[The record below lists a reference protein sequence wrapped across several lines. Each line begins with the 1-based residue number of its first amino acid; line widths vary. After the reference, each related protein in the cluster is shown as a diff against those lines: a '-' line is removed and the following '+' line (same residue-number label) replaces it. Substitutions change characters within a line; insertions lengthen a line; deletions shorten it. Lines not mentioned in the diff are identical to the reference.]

1 MNQSPNAMLQMPNA
15 MKKKVVTAL
24 AVVAL
29 GHVGVL
35 WALGQM
41 QTPTLKPIEKEPLKV
56 RFVKI
61 QEQPKPLPPQP
72 KAEPQPEKPKPQPV
86 KEVPVV
92 EKPLPPPPKKVE
104 KVQQVKK
111 AEAPK
116 PVAKLVEKPVER
128 VVQPAPVAT
137 VTETKVVQP
146 APKPTV
152 APVAPAPAPVAPS
165 APKTVSIGGSGVQ
178 WSRSP
183 KPSYTNR
190 DLQGE
195 TRNVVVRIEANEKGV
210 ITDAQITRSSGVPAL
225 DQKILRAVRSAKFK
239 PYKENGVAYPI
250 RAEQPFE
257 LTLNPNG

>member
-1 MNQSPNAMLQMPNA
+1 MNQSPNAMTHISHT

-29 GHVGVL
+29 GHLGAL

-41 QTPTLKPIEKEPLKV
+41 PTPSLKPIEKEPLKV

-61 QEQPKPLPPQP
+61 QEPPKPLPPQP

-116 PVAKLVEKPVER
+116 PVAKPVEKPVER

-137 VTETKVVQP
+137 VTESKVVQP
-146 APKPTV
+146 APNPTV
-152 APVAPAPAPVAPS
+152 TPVAPALAPVAPS
-165 APKTVSIGGSGVQ
+165 VPKTVSIGGSGVQ

-210 ITDAQITRSSGVPAL
+210 ITDAQITRSSGIPAL

>member
-1 MNQSPNAMLQMPNA
+1 MNQSPNAMMHMSHT
-15 MKKKVVTAL
+15 MKKNVVTAL

-29 GHVGVL
+29 GHVGIL

-41 QTPTLKPIEKEPLKV
+41 QTPSLKPIEKEPLKV

-72 KAEPQPEKPKPQPV
+72 KAEPQSEKPKPQPV

-92 EKPLPPPPKKVE
+92 EKPLPPKKVE

-116 PVAKLVEKPVER
+116 PVAKPVEKPVER

-137 VTETKVVQP
+137 VTESKVVQP

-152 APVAPAPAPVAPS
+152 TPVAPAPVAPS

-210 ITDAQITRSSGVPAL
+210 ITDAQITRSSGIPAL

>member
-1 MNQSPNAMLQMPNA
+1 MNQSPNAMMHMSHT
-15 MKKKVVTAL
+15 MKKNVVTAL

-29 GHVGVL
+29 GHVGIL

-41 QTPTLKPIEKEPLKV
+41 QTPSLKPIEKEPLKV

-72 KAEPQPEKPKPQPV
+72 KAEPQSEKPKPQPV

-92 EKPLPPPPKKVE
+92 EKPLPPKKVE

-116 PVAKLVEKPVER
+116 PVAKPVEKPVER

-257 LTLNPNG
+257 LTLNPTG

>member
-1 MNQSPNAMLQMPNA
+1 MNQSPNAMMHMSHT

-35 WALGQM
+35 WVLGQM
-41 QTPTLKPIEKEPLKV
+41 PTPSLKPIEKEPLKV

-72 KAEPQPEKPKPQPV
+72 KAEPQSEKPKPQPV

-92 EKPLPPPPKKVE
+92 EKPLPPKKVE

-116 PVAKLVEKPVER
+116 PVAKPVEKPVER

-137 VTETKVVQP
+137 VTESKVVQP

-152 APVAPAPAPVAPS
+152 TPVAPAPAPVAPS

-210 ITDAQITRSSGVPAL
+210 ITDAQITRSSGIPAL

>member
-1 MNQSPNAMLQMPNA
+1 
-15 MKKKVVTAL
+15 MKKNVVTAL

-29 GHVGVL
+29 GHVGIL

-41 QTPTLKPIEKEPLKV
+41 QTPSLKPIEKEPLKV

-72 KAEPQPEKPKPQPV
+72 KAEPQSEKPKPQPV

-92 EKPLPPPPKKVE
+92 EKPLPPKKVE

-116 PVAKLVEKPVER
+116 PVAKPVEKPVER

-137 VTETKVVQP
+137 VTESKVVQP

-152 APVAPAPAPVAPS
+152 TPVAPAPAPVAPS

-210 ITDAQITRSSGVPAL
+210 ITDAQITRSSGIPAL

-250 RAEQPFE
+250 RAEQE

>member
-1 MNQSPNAMLQMPNA
+1 MNQSPNAMMHVSHT
-15 MKKKVVTAL
+15 MKKNVVTAL

-29 GHVGVL
+29 GHVGIL

-41 QTPTLKPIEKEPLKV
+41 QTPSLKPIEKEPLKV

-72 KAEPQPEKPKPQPV
+72 KAEPQSEKPKPQPV
-86 KEVPVV
+86 KEVPMV
-92 EKPLPPPPKKVE
+92 EKPLPPKKVE

-116 PVAKLVEKPVER
+116 PVAKPVEKPVER

-137 VTETKVVQP
+137 VTESKVVQP

-152 APVAPAPAPVAPS
+152 TPVAPAPAPVAPS

-210 ITDAQITRSSGVPAL
+210 ITDAQITRSSGIPAL

>member
-1 MNQSPNAMLQMPNA
+1 MNQSPNAMMHTSHT

-35 WALGQM
+35 WVLGQM
-41 QTPTLKPIEKEPLKV
+41 PTPSLKPIEKEPLKV

-61 QEQPKPLPPQP
+61 QEPPKPLPPQP

-116 PVAKLVEKPVER
+116 PVAKPVEKPVER
-128 VVQPAPVAT
+128 VVKPAPVAT
-137 VTETKVVQP
+137 VTETKVVQ
-146 APKPTV
+146 AASKPT
-152 APVAPAPAPVAPS
+152 PAPVTPAPVVPA

-183 KPSYTNR
+183 KPTYSNR

-195 TRNVVVRIEANEKGV
+195 TRTVVVLIEANENGA
-210 ITDAQITRSSGVPAL
+210 ITHAQITRSSGLPAL

>member
-1 MNQSPNAMLQMPNA
+1 MNQSPNAMMHMSHT
-15 MKKKVVTAL
+15 MKKNVVTAL

-29 GHVGVL
+29 GHVGIL

-41 QTPTLKPIEKEPLKV
+41 QTPSLKPIEKEPLKV

-72 KAEPQPEKPKPQPV
+72 KAEPQSEKPKPQPV

-92 EKPLPPPPKKVE
+92 EKPLPPKKVE

-116 PVAKLVEKPVER
+116 PVAKPVEKPVER

-137 VTETKVVQP
+137 VTESKVVQP

>member
-1 MNQSPNAMLQMPNA
+1 MNQSPNAMMHMSHT
-15 MKKKVVTAL
+15 MKKNVVTAL

-29 GHVGVL
+29 GHVGIL

-41 QTPTLKPIEKEPLKV
+41 QTPSLKPIEKEPLKV

-72 KAEPQPEKPKPQPV
+72 KAEPQSEKPKPQPV

-92 EKPLPPPPKKVE
+92 EKPLPPKKVE

-116 PVAKLVEKPVER
+116 PVAKPVEKPVER

-210 ITDAQITRSSGVPAL
+210 ITDAQITRSSGIPAL

>member
-1 MNQSPNAMLQMPNA
+1 MNQSPNAMMHISHT

-29 GHVGVL
+29 GHVGIL

-41 QTPTLKPIEKEPLKV
+41 QTPSLKPIEKEPLKV
-56 RFVKI
+56 RLVKI

-72 KAEPQPEKPKPQPV
+72 KAEPQSEKPKPQPV

-92 EKPLPPPPKKVE
+92 EKPLPPKKVE

-116 PVAKLVEKPVER
+116 PVAKPVEKPVER

>member
-1 MNQSPNAMLQMPNA
+1 MNQSPNAMMHMSHT
-15 MKKKVVTAL
+15 MKKNVVTAL

-29 GHVGVL
+29 GHVGIL

-41 QTPTLKPIEKEPLKV
+41 QTPSLKPIEKEPLKV

-72 KAEPQPEKPKPQPV
+72 KAEPQSEKPKPQPV

-92 EKPLPPPPKKVE
+92 EKPLPPKKVE

-116 PVAKLVEKPVER
+116 PVAKPVEKPVER
-128 VVQPAPVAT
+128 EVQPAPVAT
-137 VTETKVVQP
+137 VTESKVVQP

-152 APVAPAPAPVAPS
+152 TPVAPAPAPVAPS

-210 ITDAQITRSSGVPAL
+210 ITDAQITRSSGIPAL

>member
-1 MNQSPNAMLQMPNA
+1 MNQSPNAMMHISHT

-24 AVVAL
+24 VVVAL
-29 GHVGVL
+29 GHLGAL

-41 QTPTLKPIEKEPLKV
+41 QTPSLKPIEKEPLKV

-72 KAEPQPEKPKPQPV
+72 KAEPQPEKNKPQLV

-111 AEAPK
+111 AEVPK
-116 PVAKLVEKPVER
+116 PVAKPIEKPVER
-128 VVQPAPVAT
+128 VVRLAPVAT

-152 APVAPAPAPVAPS
+152 VPVEPAPAPVVPS

-183 KPSYTNR
+183 KPTYSNR

-210 ITDAQITRSSGVPAL
+210 ITDAQITRSSGLPAL

>member
-1 MNQSPNAMLQMPNA
+1 MNQSPNAMMHMSHT
-15 MKKKVVTAL
+15 MKKNVVTAL

-29 GHVGVL
+29 GHVGIL

-41 QTPTLKPIEKEPLKV
+41 QTPSLKPIEKEPLKV

-72 KAEPQPEKPKPQPV
+72 KAELQPEKPKPQPV

-92 EKPLPPPPKKVE
+92 EKPLPPKKVE

-116 PVAKLVEKPVER
+116 PVAKPVEKPVER

-152 APVAPAPAPVAPS
+152 TPVAPAPAPVAPS

-210 ITDAQITRSSGVPAL
+210 ITDAQITRSSGIPAL